1 MKALIIDGDDES
13 SALAA
18 RSLTARG
25 YQCSIIPDGEL
36 GLKLAALA
44 THDVIILDIQLPGL
58 SGLEIIRRLREH
70 RNMTPVIVVSALSES
85 DDKVVGLNL
94 GADDYLTER
103 APRARQRR
111 LAPHLFAYISKDPH
125 TRAVHRHS
133 GDDRL
138 LSKAKSH
145 SHLARVQGPRISRP
159 QRRTNPH
166 HQDDF
171 PRSLATRN
179 SAAGKG
185 RGDKSLAPEKET
197 CSRRRQRVHPHGSGL
212 RVCSQMNVSDRLH
225 SRPLA

>member
-94 GADDYLTER
+94 GADDYL
-103 APRARQRR
+103 
-111 LAPHLFAYISKDPH
+111 SKPFCPNE
-125 TRAVHRHS
+125 
-133 GDDRL
+133 L
-138 LSKAKSH
+138 
-145 SHLARVQGPRISRP
+145 LARVNAVL
-159 QRRTNPH
+159 RRTFSRTS
-166 HQDDF
+166 QKILIRGLSIDIQEMIVSY
-171 PRSLATRN
+171 RKRKVTLTLQEYKVLEYLALNVGRIRTIKMIFQEVWRQGTQPPAKVVETRV
-179 SAAGKG
+179 SHLRKKLVLAGASG
-185 RGDKSLAPEKET
+185 FIHTVRGFGYVLK
-197 CSRRRQRVHPHGSGL
+197 
-212 RVCSQMNVSDRLH
+212 
-225 SRPLA
+225 